1 MLLQVF
7 YFILSIVGLYFGAEI
22 SLEASERVGKAW
34 KMSPLLIGMF
44 IVGFGTSLPE
54 FFVSQLASYRGLYG
68 MALGN
73 IIGSN
78 IANIFL
84 ILGICSLL
92 YALGLE
98 SIELRKQF
106 IFHLILSVII
116 GIIFYFQKINLITT
130 GVMALFFVIYF
141 YMNLKADKNN
151 DSDNEV
157 IEVDFKDYFKIIFGF
172 ILLYGA
178 GELLVFSGA
187 NIGRSWGISEFAI
200 SAIFV
205 AFGTSFPELVTALVA
220 SYRKKDADIIIG
232 NVIGSNI
239 FNGAFVLG
247 SIGLY
252 DFKLAT
258 NFNRELLA
266 LILVSIFMFILSKM
280 KKRISKKYSILLL
293 PVYIYFVVI
302 WLQ

>member
-92 YALGLE
+92 YSLGLE

-106 IFHLILSVII
+106 VFHLILSVII
-116 GIIFYFQKINLITT
+116 GIILYFQKINLITT
-130 GVMALFFVIYF
+130 GIMAIFFAIYF
-141 YMNLKADKNN
+141 YMNLKADKIDYNN
-151 DSDNEV
+151 EEV
-157 IEVDFKDYFKIIFGF
+157 NVSYIDYLKIIFGF

-205 AFGTSFPELVTALVA
+205 AFGTSFPELVTALIA

-247 SIGLY
+247 SIGVY
-252 DFKLAT
+252 DFSLAT
-258 NFNRELLA
+258 NYNRELLA
-266 LILVSIFMFILSKM
+266 LILVSIFMFILSKI
-280 KKRISKKYSILLL
+280 KIRISKRFTFIFLA
-293 PVYIYFVVI
+293 VYAYFVYV